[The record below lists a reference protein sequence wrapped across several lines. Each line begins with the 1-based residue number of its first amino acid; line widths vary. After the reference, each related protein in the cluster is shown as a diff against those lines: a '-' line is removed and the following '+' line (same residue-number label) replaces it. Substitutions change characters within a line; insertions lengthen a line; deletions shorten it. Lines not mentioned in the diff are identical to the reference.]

1 MMSCV
6 FAAMIAAAI
15 ICGAANGSI
24 AAVLDALTEGA
35 ANAVTLSLSLAGAYM
50 LWMGLMGIARRA
62 GLIDALSRAM
72 RKPLALLF
80 PNAGG
85 AIAPITLNL
94 AANFFG
100 AGSAATP
107 FGLEAMKELNA
118 KAKYA
123 GVATDEM
130 CMFLALNASALELLP
145 ANVLA
150 LRTAAGSEDAYIVV
164 LPTFI
169 ASVISF
175 VSAAAICAL
184 LCRIM
189 PQRPIGKGR
198 A

>member
-1 MMSCV
+1 
-6 FAAMIAAAI
+6 
-15 ICGAANGSI
+15 
-24 AAVLDALTEGA
+24 
-35 ANAVTLSLSLAGAYM
+35 
-50 LWMGLMGIARRA
+50 
-62 GLIDALSRAM
+62 
-72 RKPLALLF
+72 
-80 PNAGG
+80 
-85 AIAPITLNL
+85 
-94 AANFFG
+94 
-100 AGSAATP
+100 
-107 FGLEAMKELNA
+107 
-118 KAKYA
+118 
-123 GVATDEM
+123 M

-189 PQRPIGKGR
+189 PQRPIGKGK